1 MQKKQVIQVAITI
14 TLGSILSSGCGKMGL
29 PPAGPPDVQV
39 AEVIQK
45 DVPITQG
52 WVATL
57 DGFVNAQVRAQVS
70 GLLLKQEY
78 ANGAFV
84 KRGAP
89 LFQIDPRPFQA
100 VLDQAKGNLQEAKAQ
115 LQQARARL
123 GKTEIDVARY
133 TPLAKESAI
142 SQQELDDAVQAD
154 LGAKAQVEGARANID
169 SAEAAVERAQLNLGF
184 ASITSPVDG
193 VAAIANAQVGDLVG
207 PQSPALTTVST
218 VDPILANF
226 TVSEQEYLGAM
237 RQTFLKGV
245 NVEAALRKFVW
256 QLRLTDGTTYPLP
269 GRFHALDRDVDI
281 RTGAIAVQVQ
291 FPNPGNVL
299 RPGGFGSVST
309 VVRIQQNALLIPQRA
324 VSELQGGYIVAVVA
338 SDNKASLRSVKMGQK
353 TGEMWIVE
361 SGLKPGE
368 RVVAE
373 GVQKVQDG
381 VVVNPKPY
389 PPSVATTK
397 LPTTPGGAP

>member
-1 MQKKQVIQVAITI
+1 MRKQLKVAAALLVISA
-14 TLGSILSSGCGKMGL
+14 SFFSGCGNMGL
-29 PPAGPPDVQV
+29 PPAGPPSVEVVQV
-39 AEVIQK
+39 VQK
-45 DVPITQG
+45 DVPITKD

-57 DGFVNAQVRAQVS
+57 DGFVNAQIRAQVN
-70 GLLLKQEY
+70 GLLLKQNY
-78 ANGAFV
+78 ANGSYV
-84 KRGAP
+84 RKDDP
-89 LFQIDPRPFQA
+89 LFEIDPRPFQA
-100 VLDQAKGNLQEAKAQ
+100 ALDQANGNLQQAKAN
-115 LQQARARL
+115 LQRAEAQL
-123 GKTEIDVARY
+123 GKTQLDVARY

-184 ASITSPVDG
+184 ASINSPVDG
-193 VAAIANAQVGDLVG
+193 VAAIASAQVGDLVG

-281 RTGAIAVQVQ
+281 RTGAIA
-291 FPNPGNVL
+291 
-299 RPGGFGSVST
+299 
-309 VVRIQQNALLIPQRA
+309 
-324 VSELQGGYIVAVVA
+324 
-338 SDNKASLRSVKMGQK
+338 
-353 TGEMWIVE
+353 
-361 SGLKPGE
+361 
-368 RVVAE
+368 
-373 GVQKVQDG
+373 
-381 VVVNPKPY
+381 
-389 PPSVATTK
+389 
-397 LPTTPGGAP
+397 